1 MATIHTNLSNSYKVL
16 HYSTM
21 YHRPHNFNFKRN
33 GVAEVPICVGVNLT
47 RLDVSR
53 LQHKMPLK
61 VMKIS
66 KC

>member
-1 MATIHTNLSNSYKVL
+1 
-16 HYSTM
+16 M

-47 RLDVSR
+47 RLDVSI

-61 VMKIS
+61 VMKIY
-66 KC
+66 KCSVYL